1 MHQENPNIRMIGVKL
16 TQELYRKTEK
26 RVAERKMKDVSQL
39 VRFLITEETVNTPLT
54 DEDKRIIE
62 ERKASAKITGKS
74 KRRAK

>member
-1 MHQENPNIRMIGVKL
+1 MHQVTPNIRMIGVKL

-26 RVAERKMKDVSQL
+26 RVEERKMKDVSQL
-39 VRFLITEETVNTPLT
+39 VRFLITEETLNTPLT

-62 ERKASAKITGKS
+62 ERKASANTPGKS

>member
-62 ERKASAKITGKS
+62 DRKAKREGK
-74 KRRAK
+74 

>member
-1 MHQENPNIRMIGVKL
+1 MHQDNPNIRMIGVKL

-39 VRFLITEETVNTPLT
+39 VRFLITEETINTPIT

-62 ERKASAKITGKS
+62 QRKAKREGK
-74 KRRAK
+74 

>member
-26 RVAERKMKDVSQL
+26 RVEERKMKDVSQL
-39 VRFLITEETVNTPLT
+39 VRFLITEETLNTPLT

-62 ERKASAKITGKS
+62 ERKASAKIPGKS